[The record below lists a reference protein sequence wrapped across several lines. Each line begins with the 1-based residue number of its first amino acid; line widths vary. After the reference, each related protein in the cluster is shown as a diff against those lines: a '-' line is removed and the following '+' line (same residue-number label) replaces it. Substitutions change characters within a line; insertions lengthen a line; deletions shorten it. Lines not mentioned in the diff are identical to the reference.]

1 MRKEVLSASAWAT
14 LALGGEAVA
23 QATGPEWRL
32 VYAVRYETE
41 PVEGKRPDSRPS
53 DREEEM
59 TVGLGEGYFRIEKGR
74 GQAVYDF
81 RRKRVVA
88 TDEAGKGWHEVSLFT
103 DLAFRVSE
111 YGNRVG
117 LGGMSR
123 EMGVSFGEL
132 SRLELETLF
141 GIEMPGEEKSRIVE
155 QEEGGMLRFR
165 AGDAALAECAFS
177 ETALAD
183 PLATML
189 GRFLAYHCAL
199 HPQVRRAI
207 VARKKVPKIL
217 EFRAREEGE
226 RRQGRFELK
235 RAARGPRVGPDP
247 PKGEGLTSAFE
258 DLEPL
263 LRRASSRPSG
273 GTPVRAADFLKASTE
288 AAAQGRFLD
297 AFLAIAECRFQT
309 GEDPPKEAA
318 KALFEKGSED
328 PALVSYMASFRE
340 EDPQRAMQ
348 LLDSIPRDGLARAH
362 LLDLAKANH
371 LVSAGR
377 ADEADRLFRR
387 ALEANPRLVGAW
399 HDLGNLYYHGYDTG
413 KAWTCWDAAR
423 KIAPGHPML
432 RSVAELEERLERD
445 FPDSF

>member
-217 EFRAREEGE
+217 
-226 RRQGRFELK
+226 
-235 RAARGPRVGPDP
+235 
-247 PKGEGLTSAFE
+247 
-258 DLEPL
+258 
-263 LRRASSRPSG
+263 
-273 GTPVRAADFLKASTE
+273 
-288 AAAQGRFLD
+288 
-297 AFLAIAECRFQT
+297 
-309 GEDPPKEAA
+309 
-318 KALFEKGSED
+318 
-328 PALVSYMASFRE
+328 
-340 EDPQRAMQ
+340 
-348 LLDSIPRDGLARAH
+348 
-362 LLDLAKANH
+362 
-371 LVSAGR
+371 
-377 ADEADRLFRR
+377 
-387 ALEANPRLVGAW
+387 
-399 HDLGNLYYHGYDTG
+399 
-413 KAWTCWDAAR
+413 
-423 KIAPGHPML
+423 
-432 RSVAELEERLERD
+432 
-445 FPDSF
+445 